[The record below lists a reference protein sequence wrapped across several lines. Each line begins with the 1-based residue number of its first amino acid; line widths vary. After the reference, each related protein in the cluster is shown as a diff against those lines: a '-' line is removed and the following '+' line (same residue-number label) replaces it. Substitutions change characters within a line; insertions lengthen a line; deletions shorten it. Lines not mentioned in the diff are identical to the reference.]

1 MKVTLESTSDH
12 LILKTPDGSVPARRW
27 QGTTE
32 SGIVVHAYVTRLFAT
47 SVDDTERLER
57 EIEVE
62 RAPVDLAGNSR
73 FPLRPINE
81 LDAFRVIVQ
90 VITQNHPQHTPSDD
104 EPIPVKIEAKACCAV
119 AFLGAKTGSEP
130 RE

>member
-1 MKVTLESTSDH
+1 MKVTLESTLDH

-57 EIEVE
+57 EIVSEQEPTRRDVLLQDE
-62 RAPVDLAGNSR
+62 AEG
-73 FPLRPINE
+73 
-81 LDAFRVIVQ
+81 RVIE
-90 VITQNHPQHTPSDD
+90 TP
-104 EPIPVKIEAKACCAV
+104 
-119 AFLGAKTGSEP
+119 P
-130 RE
+130 RP

>member
-57 EIEVE
+57 EIVAEDHQDPNEPTRREVLQQDQE
-62 RAPVDLAGNSR
+62 EGRVVEAPY
-73 FPLRPINE
+73 
-81 LDAFRVIVQ
+81 
-90 VITQNHPQHTPSDD
+90 
-104 EPIPVKIEAKACCAV
+104 
-119 AFLGAKTGSEP
+119 

>member
-57 EIEVE
+57 EIEAERPDPNEPTRREVLQRDQEEGRVVE
-62 RAPVDLAGNSR
+62 
-73 FPLRPINE
+73 
-81 LDAFRVIVQ
+81 
-90 VITQNHPQHTPSDD
+90 TPY
-104 EPIPVKIEAKACCAV
+104 
-119 AFLGAKTGSEP
+119 